1 MFKILGDPALVS
13 KWQNLITAFA
23 KRPFNFGGY
32 SSIDDILD
40 KLGVNV
46 ILESGIVSERGV
58 PKELKDAE
66 KFWEEEYRKLREEN
80 LGTNNDK
87 IRKDRQIAEINW
99 GMARQSIYF
108 WEEMPLR
115 GCYIPD
121 ENVIKLYPEE
131 MHTEYGGKC
140 MEELIVSTL
149 AHETMHAYFN
159 RPGHNNCPYAVL
171 VEEPLAEF
179 GMLLYLKETNCVF
192 YDWAKADVASK
203 KTCYR
208 YGANLMDQ
216 HLSAGQSSSLRKYLE
231 DYKIMI
237 PFYSVPEIN
246 INNGVEVVSLPNG
259 DGLSS
264 SQVQIDIPVAG
275 SSTTILPHWRE
286 VFTYPPRY
294 FYDAA
299 TKTLGLDGNW
309 ERVHRGQGH
318 LIVHDSINIDINC
331 NIDIH
336 VMILDGSLIDHLY
349 LGDNYIADHIPYELE
364 KCEVSVSPNNP
375 NFYAKNGVLFGRK
388 DNKPCLGSC
397 GDGLY
402 EIFRNGKWGVID
414 DQLNQVIPNKYDCV
428 WSFDENDL
436 IMVRIDSH
444 YSLVNKQGIEQVPPI
459 YDHITLNKD
468 GYYTV
473 KQNGCEFRID
483 KDGNVIE

>member
-1 MFKILGDPALVS
+1 MYNVLGDPVLVS
-13 KWQNLITAFA
+13 EWQNLITAFA

-46 ILESGIVSERGV
+46 ILESGIVSERVV
-58 PKELKDAE
+58 PRELKDAE
-66 KFWEEEYRKLREEN
+66 KFWEEEYHKLCEEN
-80 LGTNNDK
+80 RGTNNDK

-108 WEEMPLR
+108 WEKMPLR

-121 ENVIKLYPEE
+121 ENVIKLYPDE
-131 MHTEYGGKC
+131 MKGEYDGKR

-149 AHETMHAYFN
+149 AHEVMHAYFN
-159 RPGHNNCPYAVL
+159 RPGHNNYPYAVL

-203 KTCYR
+203 NTCYR

-216 HLSAGQSSSLRKYLE
+216 HLSAGQSSSLRNYLE
-231 DYKIMI
+231 AYKIML
-237 PFYSVPEIN
+237 PAYSVLE
-246 INNGVEVVSLPNG
+246 INNGIVSLPP
-259 DGLSS
+259 
-264 SQVQIDIPVAG
+264 SQMQINIPISG
-275 SSTTILPHWRE
+275 SPTTILPHWRD

-309 ERVHRGQGH
+309 EVVHRG
-318 LIVHDSINIDINC
+318 NRF
-331 NIDIH
+331 IDIH
-336 VMILDGSLIDHLY
+336 ILCHIDESLIDHLY
-349 LGDNYIADHIPYELE
+349 LGDNFDYIPYRL
-364 KCEVSVSPNNP
+364 KGYEVSVSPNNP
-375 NFYAKNGVLFGRK
+375 NFYAINGVLFGRN
-388 DNKPCLGSC
+388 DNKPCLSSC

-402 EIFRNGKWGVID
+402 EICRNGKWGVID
-414 DQLNQVIPNKYDCV
+414 DQLNQVIPNKYDCI
-428 WSFDENDL
+428 WSFDKNDL
-436 IMVRIDSH
+436 IEVRIDSH
-444 YSLVNKQGIEQVPPI
+444 YGLVNKQGIEQVPPI
-459 YDHITLNKD
+459 YDHITLNED

-473 KQNGCEFRID
+473 KQNGCESRID

>member
-1 MFKILGDPALVS
+1 MYTITGDPTLVS

-23 KRPFNFGGY
+23 KRSFIFGGY

-40 KLGVNV
+40 KLGVDV
-46 ILESGIVSERGV
+46 ILESDIVYTRGV

-87 IRKDRQIAEINW
+87 IRKDWQMAERNL

-108 WEEMPLR
+108 WEKMPLR

-121 ENVIKLYPEE
+121 KKDKNVIKLYPNE
-131 MHTEYGGKC
+131 MKEEYGGMR

-216 HLSAGQSSSLRKYLE
+216 HLSAGQSSSLRNYLE
-231 DYKIMI
+231 AYKMML

-309 ERVHRGQGH
+309 ERVHRSQRH
-318 LIVHDSINIDINC
+318 LTVHARI
-331 NIDIH
+331 
-336 VMILDGSLIDHLY
+336 ILSVSLIDHLY
-349 LGDNYIADHIPYELE
+349 LGDNYIADLIPSELE
-364 KCEVSVSPNNP
+364 ECEVSVSPNNP
-375 NFYAKNGVLFGRK
+375 NFYAINGVLFGRK
-388 DNKPCLGSC
+388 DNKPCLDSC

-402 EIFRNGKWGVID
+402 KICRNGKWGAID
-414 DQLNQVIPNKYDCV
+414 DQLNQVISNKYDRIL
-428 WSFDENDL
+428 SFDENDL
-436 IMVRIDSH
+436 ILVKVNSH
-444 YSLVNKQGIEQVPPI
+444 YGLVNKQGIEQVPPI
-459 YDHITLNKD
+459 YDDITYNDD
-468 GYYTV
+468 GSYTV
-473 KQNGCEFRID
+473 KQNGREFRID

>member
-1 MFKILGDPALVS
+1 MYNVLGDPALVS

-46 ILESGIVSERGV
+46 ILESGISKRGV
-58 PKELKDAE
+58 PRELKDAE
-66 KFWEEEYRKLREEN
+66 KFWEEENRKLWEEYR
-80 LGTNNDK
+80 GTNNDK
-87 IRKDRQIAEINW
+87 ILKDCQIAEINW
-99 GMARQSIYF
+99 GVVNNNIDS

-121 ENVIKLYPEE
+121 ENVIKLYPDE
-131 MHTEYGGKC
+131 MQTEYDGKR
-140 MEELIVSTL
+140 MKELIVSTL
-149 AHETMHAYFN
+149 AHEVMHAYFN
-159 RPGHNNCPYAVL
+159 RPGHNNYPYAVL

-216 HLSAGQSSSLRKYLE
+216 HLSAGQSSSLRNYLE
-231 DYKIMI
+231 AYKIML
-237 PFYSVPEIN
+237 PVYSVPEIN
-246 INNGVEVVSLPNG
+246 NGIVSLPP
-259 DGLSS
+259 
-264 SQVQIDIPVAG
+264 SQVQIDIPVSG
-275 SSTTILPHWRE
+275 SPTTILPHWRD

-309 ERVHRGQGH
+309 EVVHRGNRFT
-318 LIVHDSINIDINC
+318 D
-331 NIDIH
+331 IDIH
-336 VMILDGSLIDHLY
+336 IHILNESLIDHLY
-349 LGDNYIADHIPYELE
+349 LGDNFDYIPYKLMGY
-364 KCEVSVSPNNP
+364 EVSVSPNNP
-375 NFYAKNGVLFGRK
+375 NFYAINGVLFGRN
-388 DNKPCLGSC
+388 DNKPCLSSC

-402 EIFRNGKWGVID
+402 EICRNGKWGVIN
-414 DQLNQVIPNKYDCV
+414 DQLNQVIPNKYDCI
-428 WSFDENDL
+428 WSFDKNDL

-444 YSLVNKQGIEQVPPI
+444 YGLVNKQGIEQVPPI

-473 KQNGCEFRID
+473 KHDGSEFRID

>member
-1 MFKILGDPALVS
+1 MYDVLGDPALVS

-46 ILESGIVSERGV
+46 ILESGIVSERVV
-58 PKELKDAE
+58 PRELKDAE
-66 KFWEEEYRKLREEN
+66 KFWEEEYHKLCEEN
-80 LGTNNDK
+80 RGTNNDK

-108 WEEMPLR
+108 WEKMPLR

-121 ENVIKLYPEE
+121 ENVIKLYPDE
-131 MHTEYGGKC
+131 MKGEYDGKR

-149 AHETMHAYFN
+149 AHEVMHAYFN
-159 RPGHNNCPYAVL
+159 RPGHNNYPYAVL

-203 KTCYR
+203 NTCYR

-216 HLSAGQSSSLRKYLE
+216 HLSAGQSSSLRNYLE
-231 DYKIMI
+231 AYKIML
-237 PFYSVPEIN
+237 PAYSVLE
-246 INNGVEVVSLPNG
+246 INNGIVSLPP
-259 DGLSS
+259 
-264 SQVQIDIPVAG
+264 SQMQINIPISG
-275 SSTTILPHWRE
+275 SPTTILPHWRD

-309 ERVHRGQGH
+309 EVVHRG
-318 LIVHDSINIDINC
+318 NRF
-331 NIDIH
+331 IDIH
-336 VMILDGSLIDHLY
+336 ILCHIDESLIDHLY
-349 LGDNYIADHIPYELE
+349 LGDNFDYIPYRL
-364 KCEVSVSPNNP
+364 KGYEVSVSPNNS
-375 NFYAKNGVLFGRK
+375 NFYAINGVLFGRN
-388 DNKPCLGSC
+388 DNKPCLSSC

-402 EIFRNGKWGVID
+402 EICRNGKWGVID
-414 DQLNQVIPNKYDCV
+414 DQLNQIIPNKYDCI
-428 WSFDENDL
+428 WSFDKNDL
-436 IMVRIDSH
+436 IQVRIDSH

-473 KQNGCEFRID
+473 KHDGREFRID

>member
-1 MFKILGDPALVS
+1 MYNVLGDPALVS

-46 ILESGIVSERGV
+46 ILASGIVSKRGV
-58 PKELKDAE
+58 PRELKDAE
-66 KFWEEEYRKLREEN
+66 KFWEEEYRKLWEEN

-87 IRKDRQIAEINW
+87 IRKDRQIAEINL

-140 MEELIVSTL
+140 MDELIVSTL
-149 AHETMHAYFN
+149 AHEAMHAYFN
-159 RPGHNNCPYAVL
+159 RPGHNNYPYAVL

-179 GMLLYLKETNCVF
+179 GMLLNLKETNCVF

-203 KTCYR
+203 NTCYR

-216 HLSAGQSSSLRKYLE
+216 HLSAGQSSSLRNYLE
-231 DYKIMI
+231 AYKIML
-237 PFYSVPEIN
+237 PVYSGLE
-246 INNGVEVVSLPNG
+246 INNGFVSLPP
-259 DGLSS
+259 
-264 SQVQIDIPVAG
+264 SQVQINIPVSG
-275 SSTTILPHWRE
+275 SPTTILPHWRD

-309 ERVHRGQGH
+309 EVVHCGNRF
-318 LIVHDSINIDINC
+318 
-331 NIDIH
+331 IDIH
-336 VMILDGSLIDHLY
+336 IRCHIDESLIDHIY
-349 LGDNYIADHIPYELE
+349 LGDNFDYIPYTL
-364 KCEVSVSPNNP
+364 KGYEVSVSPNNP
-375 NFYAKNGVLFGRK
+375 NFYAINGVLFGRN
-388 DNKPCLGSC
+388 DNKPCLSSC

-402 EIFRNGKWGVID
+402 EICRNGKWGVID
-414 DQLNQVIPNKYDCV
+414 DQLNQVIPNKYDSI
-428 WSFDENDL
+428 WSFDKNDL
-436 IMVRIDSH
+436 IIVRIDSH
-444 YSLVNKQGIEQVPPI
+444 LGLVNKQGIEQVPPI

>member
-1 MFKILGDPALVS
+1 MYNILGDPALVS

-40 KLGVNV
+40 KLSVNV
-46 ILESGIVSERGV
+46 ILESGVAKRGV
-58 PKELKDAE
+58 PKELKAAE
-66 KFWEEEYRKLREEN
+66 KFWEEEYRKLWEEN
-80 LGTNNDK
+80 SGTNNDK

-140 MEELIVSTL
+140 MDELIVSTL
-149 AHETMHAYFN
+149 AHEVMHAYFN
-159 RPGHNNCPYAVL
+159 RPGHNNYPYAVL

-179 GMLLYLKETNCVF
+179 GMLLNLKETNCVF
-192 YDWAKADVASK
+192 YDWAKEDVASK
-203 KTCYR
+203 NTCYR

-216 HLSAGQSSSLRKYLE
+216 HLSAGQSSSLRNYLE
-231 DYKIMI
+231 AYKIML
-237 PFYSVPEIN
+237 PVYSVLE
-246 INNGVEVVSLPNG
+246 INNGIVSLPP
-259 DGLSS
+259 
-264 SQVQIDIPVAG
+264 SQVQINIPVSG
-275 SSTTILPHWRE
+275 SPTTILPHWRD

-299 TKTLGLDGNW
+299 TKTLGLDGDW
-309 ERVHRGQGH
+309 EVVHCGNRF
-318 LIVHDSINIDINC
+318 IDMFINMF
-331 NIDIH
+331 IH
-336 VMILDGSLIDHLY
+336 IHGSLIGHLY
-349 LGDNYIADHIPYELE
+349 LGDNYIADGIPYKL
-364 KCEVSVSPNNP
+364 KGYEVSVSPNNP
-375 NFYAKNGVLFGRK
+375 NFYAINGVLFGRK
-388 DNKPCLGSC
+388 DNKPLDSC

-402 EIFRNGKWGVID
+402 EICRNGKWGVID
-414 DQLNQVIPNKYDCV
+414 DQLNQIITNKYDHI

-436 IMVRIDSH
+436 ILVKVNSH
-444 YSLVNKQGIEQVPPI
+444 YGLVNKQGIEQVPPI
-459 YDHITLNKD
+459 YDDITHND
-468 GYYTV
+468 DSSYTV
-473 KQNGCEFRID
+473 KQNGREFRID

>member
-1 MFKILGDPALVS
+1 MYNVLGDPALVS

-46 ILESGIVSERGV
+46 ILESGIVSERVV
-58 PKELKDAE
+58 PRELKDAE
-66 KFWEEEYRKLREEN
+66 KFWEEEYRKLWEEN
-80 LGTNNDK
+80 SGTNNDK

-121 ENVIKLYPEE
+121 ENVIKLYADE
-131 MHTEYGGKC
+131 MVTEYGGKC
-140 MEELIVSTL
+140 MDELIVSTL
-149 AHETMHAYFN
+149 AHEVMHAYFN
-159 RPGHNNCPYAVL
+159 RPGHNNYPYAVL

-216 HLSAGQSSSLRKYLE
+216 HLSAGQSSFLRNYLE
-231 DYKIMI
+231 DYKIML
-237 PFYSVPEIN
+237 PAYSGLE
-246 INNGVEVVSLPNG
+246 INNGIVSLPP
-259 DGLSS
+259 
-264 SQVQIDIPVAG
+264 SQVQINIPVSG
-275 SSTTILPHWRE
+275 SPTTILPHWRD

-309 ERVHRGQGH
+309 RVGPRGQRP
-318 LIVHDSINIDINC
+318 LDVDILIDIY
-331 NIDIH
+331 IH
-336 VMILDGSLIDHLY
+336 IHGGSLIDQLY
-349 LGDNYIADHIPYELE
+349 LGDNYIADYIPYELKE
-364 KCEVSVSPNNP
+364 YEVSVSPNNP
-375 NFYAKNGVLFGRK
+375 NFYAINGVLFGRT
-388 DNKPCLGSC
+388 DNKPLDSC
-397 GDGLY
+397 GNGLY
-402 EIFRNGKWGVID
+402 KICRNGKWGAID
-414 DQLNQVIPNKYDCV
+414 DQINQVIPNKYDFI

-436 IMVRIDSH
+436 IEVRIDFH
-444 YSLVNKQGIEQVPPI
+444 DGLVNKQGIEQVPPI

-468 GYYTV
+468 GYYTM

>member
-1 MFKILGDPALVS
+1 MYNVLGDPALVS

-46 ILESGIVSERGV
+46 ILESGIVSERVV
-58 PKELKDAE
+58 PRELKDAE
-66 KFWEEEYRKLREEN
+66 KFWEEEYHKLCEEN
-80 LGTNNDK
+80 RGTNNDK

-108 WEEMPLR
+108 WEKMPLR

-121 ENVIKLYPEE
+121 ENVIKLYPDE
-131 MHTEYGGKC
+131 MKGEYDGKR

-149 AHETMHAYFN
+149 AHEVMHAYFN
-159 RPGHNNCPYAVL
+159 RPGHNNYPYAVL

-203 KTCYR
+203 NTCYR

-216 HLSAGQSSSLRKYLE
+216 HLSAGQSSSLRNYLE
-231 DYKIMI
+231 AYKIML
-237 PFYSVPEIN
+237 PAYSVLE
-246 INNGVEVVSLPNG
+246 INNGIVSLPP
-259 DGLSS
+259 
-264 SQVQIDIPVAG
+264 SQMQINIPISG
-275 SSTTILPHWRE
+275 SPTTILPHWRD

-294 FYDAA
+294 FYDAV

-309 ERVHRGQGH
+309 EVVHRG
-318 LIVHDSINIDINC
+318 NRF
-331 NIDIH
+331 IDIH
-336 VMILDGSLIDHLY
+336 ILCHIDESLIDHLY
-349 LGDNYIADHIPYELE
+349 LGDNFDYIPYRL
-364 KCEVSVSPNNP
+364 KGYEVSVSPNNP
-375 NFYAKNGVLFGRK
+375 NFYAINGVLFGRN
-388 DNKPCLGSC
+388 DNKPCLSSC

-402 EIFRNGKWGVID
+402 EICRNGKWGVID
-414 DQLNQVIPNKYDCV
+414 DQLNQIIPNKYDCI
-428 WSFDENDL
+428 WSFDKNDL
-436 IMVRIDSH
+436 IQVRIDSH

-473 KQNGCEFRID
+473 KHDGREFRID

>member
-1 MFKILGDPALVS
+1 MYNVLGDPALVS

-58 PKELKDAE
+58 PKELKAAE
-66 KFWEEEYRKLREEN
+66 KFWEEEYRKLWEEN
-80 LGTNNDK
+80 SGTNNDK

-121 ENVIKLYPEE
+121 ENVIKLYPDE
-131 MHTEYGGKC
+131 MQTEYNGKR

-231 DYKIMI
+231 DYKIML
-237 PFYSVPEIN
+237 PFYSMPVIN

-264 SQVQIDIPVAG
+264 SQVQINIPVSG
-275 SSTTILPHWRE
+275 SPTTILPHWRD

-309 ERVHRGQGH
+309 EVVHCGNRF
-318 LIVHDSINIDINC
+318 
-331 NIDIH
+331 IDIH
-336 VMILDGSLIDHLY
+336 IRCHIDESLIDHIY
-349 LGDNYIADHIPYELE
+349 LGDNFDYIPYTL
-364 KCEVSVSPNNP
+364 KGYEVSVSPNNP
-375 NFYAKNGVLFGRK
+375 NFYAINGVLFRRK
-388 DNKPCLGSC
+388 DNKPCLHSC
-397 GDGLY
+397 GNGLY
-402 EIFRNGKWGVID
+402 EICRNGKWGVID
-414 DQLNQVIPNKYDCV
+414 DQLNQVIPNKYDCI
-428 WSFDENDL
+428 WSFDRNDL
-436 IMVRIDSH
+436 IEVEVNSH
-444 YSLVNKQGIEQVPPI
+444 YGLVNKQGIEQVPPI

>member
-1 MFKILGDPALVS
+1 MYNVLGDPALVS

-46 ILESGIVSERGV
+46 ILESGVAKRGV

-80 LGTNNDK
+80 LGANNDK
-87 IRKDRQIAEINW
+87 IRKDCQIAEIKL

-108 WEEMPLR
+108 WEKMPLR

-149 AHETMHAYFN
+149 AHEVMHAYFN
-159 RPGHNNCPYAVL
+159 RPGHNNYPYAVL

-192 YDWAKADVASK
+192 YDWAKADVANK
-203 KTCYR
+203 NTCYR

-216 HLSAGQSSSLRKYLE
+216 HLSAGQSSSLRNYLE
-231 DYKIMI
+231 AYKIMH
-237 PFYSVPEIN
+237 PVYSVLE
-246 INNGVEVVSLPNG
+246 INNGIVSLPP
-259 DGLSS
+259 
-264 SQVQIDIPVAG
+264 SQVQINIPVSG
-275 SSTTILPHWRE
+275 SPTTILPHWRD

-309 ERVHRGQGH
+309 ERWH
-318 LIVHDSINIDINC
+318 LGKIL
-331 NIDIH
+331 DIH
-336 VMILDGSLIDHLY
+336 IHFLLDVDKRLIDHLY
-349 LGDNYIADHIPYELE
+349 LGDNYIADDIPYEL
-364 KCEVSVSPNNP
+364 KGYEVSVSPNNP
-375 NFYAKNGVLFGRK
+375 NFYANNGVLFGRK

-414 DQLNQVIPNKYDCV
+414 DQLNQVIPNKYASI
-428 WSFDENDL
+428 WSFDKNDL

-444 YSLVNKQGIEQVPPI
+444 LGLVNKQGIEQVPPI

-473 KQNGCEFRID
+473 KHDGCEFRID

>member
-1 MFKILGDPALVS
+1 MYNVLGDPALVS

-23 KRPFNFGGY
+23 KRPFYFGGY

-40 KLGVNV
+40 KLSVNV

-58 PKELKDAE
+58 PKELEDAE
-66 KFWEEEYRKLREEN
+66 KFWEEEYHKLFEEN
-80 LGTNNDK
+80 RGTNNGK
-87 IRKDRQIAEINW
+87 IWKDCQKAEIIW
-99 GMARQSIYF
+99 GMVSESIYF
-108 WEEMPLR
+108 WEKMPLR

-149 AHETMHAYFN
+149 AHEVMHAYFN
-159 RPGHNNCPYAVL
+159 RQGHNNYPYAVL

-192 YDWAKADVASK
+192 HDWAKADVASK

-216 HLSAGQSSSLRKYLE
+216 HLSAGQSSFLRNYLE
-231 DYKIMI
+231 DYKIML
-237 PFYSVPEIN
+237 PVYSGLE
-246 INNGVEVVSLPNG
+246 INNGIVSLPP
-259 DGLSS
+259 
-264 SQVQIDIPVAG
+264 SQVQINIPVSG
-275 SSTTILPHWRE
+275 SPTTILPHWRD
-286 VFTYPPRY
+286 VLTYPPRY

-309 ERVHRGQGH
+309 EVVHRG
-318 LIVHDSINIDINC
+318 NRF
-331 NIDIH
+331 IDIH
-336 VMILDGSLIDHLY
+336 ILCHIDESLIDHLY
-349 LGDNYIADHIPYELE
+349 LGDNFDYIPYRL
-364 KCEVSVSPNNP
+364 KGYEVSVSPNNS
-375 NFYAKNGVLFGRK
+375 NFYAINGVLFGRN
-388 DNKPCLGSC
+388 DNKPCLSSC

-402 EIFRNGKWGVID
+402 EICRNGKWGVID
-414 DQLNQVIPNKYDCV
+414 DQLNQVIPNKYDCI
-428 WSFDENDL
+428 WSFDKNDL
-436 IMVRIDSH
+436 IEVRIDSH
-444 YSLVNKQGIEQVPPI
+444 YGLVNKQGIEQVPPI
-459 YDHITLNKD
+459 YDHIALNED

-473 KQNGCEFRID
+473 KQNGCESRID

>member
-1 MFKILGDPALVS
+1 MYNVLGDPALVS

-46 ILESGIVSERGV
+46 ILESGIVFERGV

-66 KFWEEEYRKLREEN
+66 KFWEEEYRKLWEEN
-80 LGTNNDK
+80 IGANNDK

-140 MEELIVSTL
+140 MDELIVSTL
-149 AHETMHAYFN
+149 AHEVMHAYFN
-159 RPGHNNCPYAVL
+159 RPGHNNYPYAVL

-179 GMLLYLKETNCVF
+179 GMLLNLKETNCVF

-216 HLSAGQSSSLRKYLE
+216 HLSAGQSSSLRNYLE
-231 DYKIMI
+231 AYKIML
-237 PFYSVPEIN
+237 PAYSVLE
-246 INNGVEVVSLPNG
+246 INNGIVSLPP
-259 DGLSS
+259 
-264 SQVQIDIPVAG
+264 SQMQINIPVSG
-275 SSTTILPHWRE
+275 SPTTILPHWRD

-309 ERVHRGQGH
+309 EVVHRG
-318 LIVHDSINIDINC
+318 NRF
-331 NIDIH
+331 IDIH
-336 VMILDGSLIDHLY
+336 ILCHIDESLIDHLY
-349 LGDNYIADHIPYELE
+349 LGDNFDYIPYRL
-364 KCEVSVSPNNP
+364 KGYEVSVSPNNP
-375 NFYAKNGVLFGRK
+375 NFYAINGVLFGRN
-388 DNKPCLGSC
+388 DNKPCLSSC

-402 EIFRNGKWGVID
+402 EICRNGKWGVID

-444 YSLVNKQGIEQVPPI
+444 YDFHYGLVNKQGIEQVPPI

-473 KQNGCEFRID
+473 KHDGREFRID

>member
-1 MFKILGDPALVS
+1 MYKVLGDPALVS

-46 ILESGIVSERGV
+46 ILESGIVSERVV
-58 PKELKDAE
+58 PRELKDAE
-66 KFWEEEYRKLREEN
+66 KFWEEEYHKLCEEN
-80 LGTNNDK
+80 RGTNNDK

-121 ENVIKLYPEE
+121 KKDKNVIKLYPNE
-131 MHTEYGGKC
+131 MKEEYGGMR

-159 RPGHNNCPYAVL
+159 RPGHNNYPYAVL

-179 GMLLYLKETNCVF
+179 GMLLNLKETNCVF

-216 HLSAGQSSSLRKYLE
+216 HLSAGQSSSLRNYLE
-231 DYKIMI
+231 AYKIML
-237 PFYSVPEIN
+237 PVYSVPEIN
-246 INNGVEVVSLPNG
+246 NGIVSLPP
-259 DGLSS
+259 
-264 SQVQIDIPVAG
+264 SQVQINIPVSG
-275 SSTTILPHWRE
+275 SPTTILPHWRD

-294 FYDAA
+294 FYEAA

-309 ERVHRGQGH
+309 ERWHRGNR
-318 LIVHDSINIDINC
+318 IIDIQIRC
-331 NIDIH
+331 HIH
-336 VMILDGSLIDHLY
+336 GSLIDHLY
-349 LGDNYIADHIPYELE
+349 LGDNYIADDIPYEL
-364 KCEVSVSPNNP
+364 KGYEVSVSPNNS
-375 NFYAKNGVLFGRK
+375 NFYAINGVLFGRK
-388 DNKPCLGSC
+388 DNKPCLRSC

-402 EIFRNGKWGVID
+402 MICRNGKWGVID
-414 DQLNQVIPNKYDCV
+414 DQLNQVIPNKYDHI
-428 WSFDENDL
+428 WSFDKNDL
-436 IMVRIDSH
+436 IEVRIDSH
-444 YSLVNKQGIEQVPPI
+444 YGLVNKQGIEQVPF
-459 YDHITLNKD
+459 YDDITLNED

-473 KQNGCEFRID
+473 KQNGCEFKID

>member
-1 MFKILGDPALVS
+1 MYNVLGDPALVS

-46 ILESGIVSERGV
+46 ILASGIVSKRGV
-58 PKELKDAE
+58 PRELKDAE
-66 KFWEEEYRKLREEN
+66 KFWEEENRKLWEEN

-121 ENVIKLYPEE
+121 ENVIKLYPDE
-131 MHTEYGGKC
+131 MKGEYDGKR

-149 AHETMHAYFN
+149 AHEVMHAYFN
-159 RPGHNNCPYAVL
+159 RPGHNNYPYAVL

-179 GMLLYLKETNCVF
+179 GMLLNLKETNCVF

-203 KTCYR
+203 NTCYR

-216 HLSAGQSSSLRKYLE
+216 HLSAGQSSSLRNYLE
-231 DYKIMI
+231 AYKIML
-237 PFYSVPEIN
+237 PAYSVLE
-246 INNGVEVVSLPNG
+246 INNGIVSLPP
-259 DGLSS
+259 
-264 SQVQIDIPVAG
+264 SQVQINIPVSG
-275 SSTTILPHWRE
+275 SPTTILPHWRD

-309 ERVHRGQGH
+309 EVVHRG
-318 LIVHDSINIDINC
+318 NRFIDIY
-331 NIDIH
+331 IDIDIDIFIH
-336 VMILDGSLIDHLY
+336 RSLIDHLY
-349 LGDNYIADHIPYELE
+349 LGDNYIADDIPYEL
-364 KCEVSVSPNNP
+364 KGYEVSVSPNNP
-375 NFYAKNGVLFGRK
+375 NFYAINGVLFRRK
-388 DNKPCLGSC
+388 DNKPCLHSC
-397 GDGLY
+397 GNGLY
-402 EIFRNGKWGVID
+402 EICRNGKWGVID
-414 DQLNQVIPNKYDCV
+414 DQLNQVIPNKYDHIC
-428 WSFDENDL
+428 SFDKNDL
-436 IMVRIDSH
+436 IEVRIESL
-444 YSLVNKQGIEQVPPI
+444 YGLVNKQGIEQVPPI
-459 YDHITLNKD
+459 YDHITLNED

>member
-1 MFKILGDPALVS
+1 MYNVLGDPALVS

-58 PKELKDAE
+58 PKELEDAE
-66 KFWEEEYRKLREEN
+66 KFWEEEYRKLWEEN
-80 LGTNNDK
+80 SGTNNDK
-87 IRKDRQIAEINW
+87 IRKDRQIAEINL

-140 MEELIVSTL
+140 MDELIVSTL
-149 AHETMHAYFN
+149 AHEVMHAYFN
-159 RPGHNNCPYAVL
+159 RPGHNNYPYAVL

-179 GMLLYLKETNCVF
+179 GMLLNLKETNCVF

-203 KTCYR
+203 NTCYR

-216 HLSAGQSSSLRKYLE
+216 HLSAGQSSSLRNYLE
-231 DYKIMI
+231 AYKIML
-237 PFYSVPEIN
+237 PAYSVLE
-246 INNGVEVVSLPNG
+246 INNGIVSLPP
-259 DGLSS
+259 
-264 SQVQIDIPVAG
+264 SQMQINIPISG
-275 SSTTILPHWRE
+275 SPTTILPHWRD

-309 ERVHRGQGH
+309 KVMHRGNRF
-318 LIVHDSINIDINC
+318 IYINT
-331 NIDIH
+331 DIH
-336 VMILDGSLIDHLY
+336 ILNESLIDHLY
-349 LGDNYIADHIPYELE
+349 LGDNYIADDIPYEL
-364 KCEVSVSPNNP
+364 KGYEVSVSPNNP
-375 NFYAKNGVLFGRK
+375 NFYAINGVLFGRN
-388 DNKPCLGSC
+388 DNKPCLSSC

-402 EIFRNGKWGVID
+402 EICRNGKWGVID
-414 DQLNQVIPNKYDCV
+414 DQLNQVIPNKYDSI
-428 WSFDENDL
+428 WSFDKNDL
-436 IMVRIDSH
+436 IIVRIDSH
-444 YSLVNKQGIEQVPPI
+444 LGLVNKQGIEQVPPI

-473 KQNGCEFRID
+473 KHDWREFRID

>member
-1 MFKILGDPALVS
+1 MYKVLGDPALVS

-80 LGTNNDK
+80 LGANNDK
-87 IRKDRQIAEINW
+87 IRKDCQIAEIKL

-108 WEEMPLR
+108 WEKMPLR

-149 AHETMHAYFN
+149 AHEVMHAYFN
-159 RPGHNNCPYAVL
+159 RPGHNNYPYAVL

-179 GMLLYLKETNCVF
+179 GMLLNLKETNCVF

-203 KTCYR
+203 NTCYR

-216 HLSAGQSSSLRKYLE
+216 HLSAGQSSSLRNYLE
-231 DYKIMI
+231 DYKIML
-237 PFYSVPEIN
+237 PVYSGLE
-246 INNGVEVVSLPNG
+246 INNGIVSLPP
-259 DGLSS
+259 
-264 SQVQIDIPVAG
+264 SQVQINIPVSG
-275 SSTTILPHWRE
+275 SPTTILPHWRD

-309 ERVHRGQGH
+309 EVVHRG
-318 LIVHDSINIDINC
+318 NRFIDIY
-331 NIDIH
+331 IDIFIH
-336 VMILDGSLIDHLY
+336 RSLIDHLY
-349 LGDNYIADHIPYELE
+349 LGDNYIADDIPYEL
-364 KCEVSVSPNNP
+364 KGYEVSVSPNNP
-375 NFYAKNGVLFGRK
+375 NFYAINGVLFGRK
-388 DNKPCLGSC
+388 DNKPCLRSC

-402 EIFRNGKWGVID
+402 MICRNGKWGVID
-414 DQLNQVIPNKYDCV
+414 DQLNQVIPNKYDLI
-428 WSFDENDL
+428 WSFDKNDL
-436 IMVRIDSH
+436 IEVRIDSH
-444 YSLVNKQGIEQVPPI
+444 YGLVNKQGIEQVPF
-459 YDHITLNKD
+459 YDDITLNED

-473 KQNGCEFRID
+473 KQNGCEFKID

>member
-1 MFKILGDPALVS
+1 MYNVLGDPALVS

-46 ILESGIVSERGV
+46 ILESGIVSERVV
-58 PKELKDAE
+58 PRELKDAE
-66 KFWEEEYRKLREEN
+66 KFWEEEYHKLCEEN
-80 LGTNNDK
+80 RGTNNDK

-108 WEEMPLR
+108 WEKMPLR

-121 ENVIKLYPEE
+121 ENVIKLYPDE
-131 MHTEYGGKC
+131 MKGEYDGKR

-149 AHETMHAYFN
+149 AHEVMHAYFN
-159 RPGHNNCPYAVL
+159 RPGHNNYPYAVL

-216 HLSAGQSSSLRKYLE
+216 HLSAGQSSSLRNYLE
-231 DYKIMI
+231 DYKIML
-237 PFYSVPEIN
+237 PVYSGLE
-246 INNGVEVVSLPNG
+246 INNGIVSLPP
-259 DGLSS
+259 
-264 SQVQIDIPVAG
+264 SQVQINIPVSG
-275 SSTTILPHWRE
+275 SPTTILPHWRD

-309 ERVHRGQGH
+309 EVVHRG
-318 LIVHDSINIDINC
+318 NRF
-331 NIDIH
+331 IDIH
-336 VMILDGSLIDHLY
+336 ILCHIDESLIDHLY
-349 LGDNYIADHIPYELE
+349 LGDNFDYIPYRL
-364 KCEVSVSPNNP
+364 KGYEVSVSPNNP
-375 NFYAKNGVLFGRK
+375 NFYAINGVLFGRN
-388 DNKPCLGSC
+388 DNKPCLSSC

-402 EIFRNGKWGVID
+402 EICRNGKWGVID
-414 DQLNQVIPNKYDCV
+414 DQLNQIIPNKYDCI
-428 WSFDENDL
+428 WSFDKNDL
-436 IMVRIDSH
+436 IQVRIDSH

-473 KQNGCEFRID
+473 KHDGREFRID

>member
-1 MFKILGDPALVS
+1 
-13 KWQNLITAFA
+13 
-23 KRPFNFGGY
+23 
-32 SSIDDILD
+32 
-40 KLGVNV
+40 
-46 ILESGIVSERGV
+46 
-58 PKELKDAE
+58 
-66 KFWEEEYRKLREEN
+66 
-80 LGTNNDK
+80 
-87 IRKDRQIAEINW
+87 
-99 GMARQSIYF
+99 MARQSIYF
-108 WEEMPLR
+108 WEKMPLR

-149 AHETMHAYFN
+149 AHEVMHAYFN
-159 RPGHNNCPYAVL
+159 RPGHNNYPYAVL

-192 YDWAKADVASK
+192 YDWAKADVANK
-203 KTCYR
+203 NTCYR

-216 HLSAGQSSSLRKYLE
+216 HLSAGQSSSLRNYLE
-231 DYKIMI
+231 AYKIML
-237 PFYSVPEIN
+237 PFYSAPEIN

-259 DGLSS
+259 DGLSP

-275 SSTTILPHWRE
+275 SSTTILPHWRD

-309 ERVHRGQGH
+309 KVMHRGNRF
-318 LIVHDSINIDINC
+318 IYINT
-331 NIDIH
+331 DIH
-336 VMILDGSLIDHLY
+336 ILNESLIDHLY
-349 LGDNYIADHIPYELE
+349 LGDNFIADDIPYEL
-364 KCEVSVSPNNP
+364 KGYEVSVSPNNP
-375 NFYAKNGVLFGRK
+375 NFYAINGVLFGRK
-388 DNKPCLGSC
+388 DNKPLDSC

-402 EIFRNGKWGVID
+402 EICRNGKWGVID
-414 DQLNQVIPNKYDCV
+414 DQLNQVIPNKYDSI
-428 WSFDENDL
+428 WSFDKNDL
-436 IMVRIDSH
+436 IIVRIDSH
-444 YSLVNKQGIEQVPPI
+444 LGLVNKQGIEQVPPI

-473 KQNGCEFRID
+473 KHDGREFRID

>member
-1 MFKILGDPALVS
+1 MYNVLGDPVLVS
-13 KWQNLITAFA
+13 EWQNLITAFA

-46 ILESGIVSERGV
+46 ILESGIVSERVV
-58 PKELKDAE
+58 PRELKDAE
-66 KFWEEEYRKLREEN
+66 KFWEEEYHKLCEEN
-80 LGTNNDK
+80 RGTNNDK

-108 WEEMPLR
+108 WEKMPLR

-121 ENVIKLYPEE
+121 ENVIKLYPDE
-131 MHTEYGGKC
+131 MKGEYDGKR

-149 AHETMHAYFN
+149 AHEVMHAYFN
-159 RPGHNNCPYAVL
+159 RPGHNNYPYAVL

-203 KTCYR
+203 NTCYR

-216 HLSAGQSSSLRKYLE
+216 HLSAGQSSSLRNYLE
-231 DYKIMI
+231 AYKIML
-237 PFYSVPEIN
+237 PAYSVLE
-246 INNGVEVVSLPNG
+246 INNGIVSLPP
-259 DGLSS
+259 
-264 SQVQIDIPVAG
+264 SQMQINIPISG
-275 SSTTILPHWRE
+275 SPTTILPHWRD

-294 FYDAA
+294 FYDAV

-309 ERVHRGQGH
+309 EVVHRG
-318 LIVHDSINIDINC
+318 NRF
-331 NIDIH
+331 IDIH
-336 VMILDGSLIDHLY
+336 ILCHIDESLIDHLY
-349 LGDNYIADHIPYELE
+349 LGDNFDYIPYRL
-364 KCEVSVSPNNP
+364 KGYEVSVSPNNS
-375 NFYAKNGVLFGRK
+375 NFYAINGVLFGRN
-388 DNKPCLGSC
+388 DNKPCLSSC

-402 EIFRNGKWGVID
+402 EICRNGKWGVID
-414 DQLNQVIPNKYDCV
+414 DQLNQVIPNKYDHI
-428 WSFDENDL
+428 WSFDKNDL
-436 IMVRIDSH
+436 IEVRIDSH
-444 YSLVNKQGIEQVPPI
+444 YGLVNKQGIEQVPPI

-473 KQNGCEFRID
+473 KHDGREFRID

>member
-1 MFKILGDPALVS
+1 MYTITGDTTLVS

-23 KRPFNFGGY
+23 KRSFIFGGY

-40 KLGVNV
+40 NLGVDV
-46 ILESGIVSERGV
+46 ILESDIVYTRGV

-66 KFWEEEYRKLREEN
+66 KFWEEEYHKLFEEN
-80 LGTNNDK
+80 RGTNNDK
-87 IRKDRQIAEINW
+87 IRKDWQMAERNL

-108 WEEMPLR
+108 WEKMPLR

-121 ENVIKLYPEE
+121 KKDKNVIKLYPNE
-131 MHTEYGGKC
+131 MKEEYGGMR

-149 AHETMHAYFN
+149 AHETMHAYFK

-216 HLSAGQSSSLRKYLE
+216 HLSAGQSSSLRNYLE
-231 DYKIMI
+231 AYKIML

-275 SSTTILPHWRE
+275 SSTTILPHWRD

-309 ERVHRGQGH
+309 EVVHCGNRF
-318 LIVHDSINIDINC
+318 
-331 NIDIH
+331 IDIH
-336 VMILDGSLIDHLY
+336 ILCHIDESLIDHIY
-349 LGDNYIADHIPYELE
+349 LGDNFDYIPHEL
-364 KCEVSVSPNNP
+364 KGYEVSVSPNNP
-375 NFYAKNGVLFGRK
+375 NFYAINGVLFRRK
-388 DNKPCLGSC
+388 NNKPCLHSC
-397 GDGLY
+397 GNGLY
-402 EIFRNGKWGVID
+402 KICRNGKWGVID
-414 DQLNQVIPNKYDCV
+414 DQLNQVIPNKYDCIL
-428 WSFDENDL
+428 SFDENDL
-436 IMVRIDSH
+436 IRVKVNSH
-444 YSLVNKQGIEQVPPI
+444 YGLVNKQGIEQVPPI
-459 YDHITLNKD
+459 YDDITYNDD
-468 GYYTV
+468 GSYTV
-473 KQNGCEFRID
+473 KQNGREFRID

>member
-1 MFKILGDPALVS
+1 MYNVLGDPALVS

-40 KLGVNV
+40 KLSVNV
-46 ILESGIVSERGV
+46 ILESGVAKRGV

-66 KFWEEEYRKLREEN
+66 KFWEEEYRKLWEEN
-80 LGTNNDK
+80 SGTNNDK

-140 MEELIVSTL
+140 MDELIVSTL
-149 AHETMHAYFN
+149 AHEVMHAYFN
-159 RPGHNNCPYAVL
+159 RPGHNNYPYAVL

-203 KTCYR
+203 NTCYR

-216 HLSAGQSSSLRKYLE
+216 HLSAGQSSSLRNYLE
-231 DYKIMI
+231 AYKIML
-237 PFYSVPEIN
+237 PAYSVLE
-246 INNGVEVVSLPNG
+246 INNGIVSLPP
-259 DGLSS
+259 
-264 SQVQIDIPVAG
+264 SQMQINIPISG
-275 SSTTILPHWRE
+275 SPTTILPHWRD

-309 ERVHRGQGH
+309 EVVHRG
-318 LIVHDSINIDINC
+318 NRF
-331 NIDIH
+331 IDIH
-336 VMILDGSLIDHLY
+336 ILCHIDESLIDHLY
-349 LGDNYIADHIPYELE
+349 LGDNFDYIPYRL
-364 KCEVSVSPNNP
+364 KGYEVSVSPNNP
-375 NFYAKNGVLFGRK
+375 NFYAINGVLFGRN
-388 DNKPCLGSC
+388 DNKPCLSSC

-402 EIFRNGKWGVID
+402 EICRNGKWGVID
-414 DQLNQVIPNKYDCV
+414 DQLNQVIPNKYDSI
-428 WSFDENDL
+428 WSFDKNDL
-436 IMVRIDSH
+436 IIVRIDSH
-444 YSLVNKQGIEQVPPI
+444 LGLVNKQGIEQVPPI

>member
-1 MFKILGDPALVS
+1 MYSITGNSTLVS
-13 KWQNLITAFA
+13 EWQNLITAFA

-32 SSIDDILD
+32 YSIDDILD
-40 KLGVNV
+40 KLGVDV
-46 ILESGIVSERGV
+46 ILESGIVSERVV
-58 PKELKDAE
+58 PKELEEAK
-66 KFWEEEYRKLREEN
+66 KFWEEEYHKLFEEN
-80 LGTNNDK
+80 RGTNNDK
-87 IRKDRQIAEINW
+87 IRKDWQIAERNL

-108 WEEMPLR
+108 WEKMPLR
-115 GCYIPD
+115 GCYIPGPD
-121 ENVIKLYPEE
+121 NVIKLYPDE
-131 MHTEYGGKC
+131 MVTEYGGMR

-159 RPGHNNCPYAVL
+159 RPGHNNYPYAVL

-231 DYKIMI
+231 DYKIML

-275 SSTTILPHWRE
+275 SSTTILPHWRD

-299 TKTLGLDGNW
+299 TKTLGLDGDW
-309 ERVHRGQGH
+309 RVGPRGNSFM
-318 LIVHDSINIDINC
+318 IAID
-331 NIDIH
+331 IDIH
-336 VMILDGSLIDHLY
+336 IHRSLIDHLY
-349 LGDNYIADHIPYELE
+349 LGDNYIADHFLYKLLKE
-364 KCEVSVSPNNP
+364 CEVSVSPNNP
-375 NFYAKNGVLFGRK
+375 NFYAINGVLFGRK

-397 GDGLY
+397 GDELY
-402 EIFRNGKWGVID
+402 KICRNGKWGVID
-414 DQLNQVIPNKYDCV
+414 DQLNQVIPNKYDCIL
-428 WSFDENDL
+428 SFDENDL
-436 IMVRIDSH
+436 IRVKVNSH
-444 YSLVNKQGIEQVPPI
+444 YGLVNKQGIEQVPPI
-459 YDHITLNKD
+459 YDDITYND
-468 GYYTV
+468 DSFYTV
-473 KQNGCEFRID
+473 KQNGREFRID
-483 KDGNVIE
+483 IDGNAIE

>member
-1 MFKILGDPALVS
+1 MYNVLGDPALVS

-46 ILESGIVSERGV
+46 ILESGIVSERVV
-58 PKELKDAE
+58 PRELKDAE
-66 KFWEEEYRKLREEN
+66 KFWEEEYHKLCEEN
-80 LGTNNDK
+80 RGTNNDK

-108 WEEMPLR
+108 WEKMPLR

-121 ENVIKLYPEE
+121 ENVIKLYPDE
-131 MHTEYGGKC
+131 MKGEYDGKR

-149 AHETMHAYFN
+149 AHEVMHAYFN
-159 RPGHNNCPYAVL
+159 RPGHNNYPYAVL

-179 GMLLYLKETNCVF
+179 GMLLNLKETNCVF

-203 KTCYR
+203 NTCYR

-216 HLSAGQSSSLRKYLE
+216 HLSAGQSSSLRNYLE
-231 DYKIMI
+231 AYKIML
-237 PFYSVPEIN
+237 PAYSVLE
-246 INNGVEVVSLPNG
+246 INNGIVSLPP
-259 DGLSS
+259 
-264 SQVQIDIPVAG
+264 SQMQINIPISG
-275 SSTTILPHWRE
+275 SPTTILPHWRD

-309 ERVHRGQGH
+309 EVVHRG
-318 LIVHDSINIDINC
+318 NRF
-331 NIDIH
+331 IDIH
-336 VMILDGSLIDHLY
+336 ILCHIDESLIDHLY
-349 LGDNYIADHIPYELE
+349 LGDNFDYIPYRL
-364 KCEVSVSPNNP
+364 KGYEVSVSPNNS
-375 NFYAKNGVLFGRK
+375 NFYAINGVLFGRN
-388 DNKPCLGSC
+388 DNKPCLSSC

-402 EIFRNGKWGVID
+402 EICRNGKWGVID
-414 DQLNQVIPNKYDCV
+414 DQLNQIIPNKYDCI
-428 WSFDENDL
+428 WSFDKNDL
-436 IMVRIDSH
+436 IQVRIDSH

-473 KQNGCEFRID
+473 KHDGREFWID

>member
-1 MFKILGDPALVS
+1 MYNVLGDPALVS
-13 KWQNLITAFA
+13 EWQYLITAFA
-23 KRPFNFGGY
+23 KRPFIFGGY

-46 ILESGIVSERGV
+46 IIESGISKRGV

-66 KFWEEEYRKLREEN
+66 KFWEEECRKLREEN

-87 IRKDRQIAEINW
+87 IRKDSQIAEINW
-99 GMARQSIYF
+99 GMVRQSIYF
-108 WEEMPLR
+108 WEKMPLR

-121 ENVIKLYPEE
+121 ENLIKLYPDE
-131 MHTEYGGKC
+131 MKGEYDGKR

-149 AHETMHAYFN
+149 AHEVMHAYFN
-159 RPGHNNCPYAVL
+159 RPGHNNYPYAVL

-203 KTCYR
+203 NTCYR

-231 DYKIMI
+231 DYKIML
-237 PFYSVPEIN
+237 PVYSAPEIN

-259 DGLSS
+259 DGLSP

-275 SSTTILPHWRE
+275 SSTTILPHWRD

-309 ERVHRGQGH
+309 KVMHRGNRF
-318 LIVHDSINIDINC
+318 IYINT
-331 NIDIH
+331 DIH
-336 VMILDGSLIDHLY
+336 ILNESLIDHLY
-349 LGDNYIADHIPYELE
+349 LGDNFIADDIPYEL
-364 KCEVSVSPNNP
+364 KGYEVSVSPNNP
-375 NFYAKNGVLFGRK
+375 NFYAINGVLFGRK
-388 DNKPCLGSC
+388 DNKPLDSC

-402 EIFRNGKWGVID
+402 EICRNGKWGVID
-414 DQLNQVIPNKYDCV
+414 DQLNQVIPNKYDSI
-428 WSFDENDL
+428 WSFDKNDL
-436 IMVRIDSH
+436 IIVRIDSH
-444 YSLVNKQGIEQVPPI
+444 LGLVNKQGIEQVPPI

-473 KQNGCEFRID
+473 KHDGREFRID

>member
-1 MFKILGDPALVS
+1 MYNVLGDPALVS

-46 ILESGIVSERGV
+46 ILESGVAKRGV

-66 KFWEEEYRKLREEN
+66 KFWEEEYRKLWEEN

-149 AHETMHAYFN
+149 AHEVMHAYFN
-159 RPGHNNCPYAVL
+159 RPGHNNYPYAVL

-192 YDWAKADVASK
+192 YDWAKEDVASK

-216 HLSAGQSSSLRKYLE
+216 HLSAGQSSSLRNYLE
-231 DYKIMI
+231 AYKIML
-237 PFYSVPEIN
+237 PAYSVLE
-246 INNGVEVVSLPNG
+246 INNGIVSLPP
-259 DGLSS
+259 
-264 SQVQIDIPVAG
+264 SQMQINIPISG
-275 SSTTILPHWRE
+275 SPTTILPHWRD

-309 ERVHRGQGH
+309 EVVHRG
-318 LIVHDSINIDINC
+318 NRF
-331 NIDIH
+331 IDIH
-336 VMILDGSLIDHLY
+336 ILCHIDESLIDHLY
-349 LGDNYIADHIPYELE
+349 LGDNFDYIPYRL
-364 KCEVSVSPNNP
+364 KGYEVSVSPNNP
-375 NFYAKNGVLFGRK
+375 NFYAINGVLFGRN
-388 DNKPCLGSC
+388 DNKPCLSSC

-402 EIFRNGKWGVID
+402 EICRNGKWGVID
-414 DQLNQVIPNKYDCV
+414 DQLNQVIPNKYDCI
-428 WSFDENDL
+428 WSFDKNDL
-436 IMVRIDSH
+436 IQVRIDSH

-473 KQNGCEFRID
+473 KHDWREFRID

>member
-1 MFKILGDPALVS
+1 MYNVLGDPVLVS
-13 KWQNLITAFA
+13 EWQNLITAFA

-46 ILESGIVSERGV
+46 ILESGVAKRGV

-66 KFWEEEYRKLREEN
+66 KFWEEEYRKLWEEN
-80 LGTNNDK
+80 SGANNDK

-99 GMARQSIYF
+99 GMARQSINF

-121 ENVIKLYPEE
+121 ENVIKLYPDE
-131 MHTEYGGKC
+131 MKGEYDGKR

-149 AHETMHAYFN
+149 AHEVMHAYFN
-159 RPGHNNCPYAVL
+159 RPGHNNYPYAVL

-192 YDWAKADVASK
+192 YDWAKADVTSK

-216 HLSAGQSSSLRKYLE
+216 HLSAGQSSSLRNYLE
-231 DYKIMI
+231 DYKIML
-237 PFYSVPEIN
+237 PVYSGLE
-246 INNGVEVVSLPNG
+246 INNGIVSPPP
-259 DGLSS
+259 
-264 SQVQIDIPVAG
+264 SQVQINIPVSG
-275 SSTTILPHWRE
+275 SPTTILPHWRD

-299 TKTLGLDGNW
+299 TKPLGLDGNW
-309 ERVHRGQGH
+309 EERHRG
-318 LIVHDSINIDINC
+318 NRFIDI
-331 NIDIH
+331 DIFIH
-336 VMILDGSLIDHLY
+336 IHGSLIDQLY
-349 LGDNYIADHIPYELE
+349 LGDNYIADDIPYELMGY
-364 KCEVSVSPNNP
+364 EVSVSPNNP
-375 NFYAKNGVLFGRK
+375 NFYAINGVLFGRK
-388 DNKPCLGSC
+388 DNKPLDSC

-402 EIFRNGKWGVID
+402 EICRNGKWGVID
-414 DQLNQVIPNKYDCV
+414 DQLNQVIPNKYESI
-428 WSFDENDL
+428 WSFDKNDL

-444 YSLVNKQGIEQVPPI
+444 LGLVNKQGIEQVPPI
-459 YDHITLNKD
+459 YDHITAQCQ
-468 GYYTV
+468 TSV
-473 KQNGCEFRID
+473 D
-483 KDGNVIE
+483 KYL

>member
-1 MFKILGDPALVS
+1 MYNVLGDPALVS
-13 KWQNLITAFA
+13 AWQNLITAFA
-23 KRPFNFGGY
+23 KRLFNFGGY

-46 ILESGIVSERGV
+46 ILESGISKRVV
-58 PKELKDAE
+58 PRVKDAK
-66 KFWEEEYRKLREEN
+66 KFWEEEYR
-80 LGTNNDK
+80 GTNNDK
-87 IRKDRQIAEINW
+87 ILKEIAEKKL
-99 GMARQSIYF
+99 GMVNESIYF
-108 WEEMPLR
+108 WEKMPLR

-121 ENVIKLYPEE
+121 ENVIKLYPDE
-131 MHTEYGGKC
+131 MQTEYDGKR

-159 RPGHNNCPYAVL
+159 RPGHNNYPYVVL

-192 YDWAKADVASK
+192 YDWAKADVARK

-231 DYKIMI
+231 AYKIML
-237 PFYSVPEIN
+237 PVYSVPEIN
-246 INNGVEVVSLPNG
+246 INNGVEVVSLPNR

-275 SSTTILPHWRE
+275 SSTTILPHWRD
-286 VFTYPPRY
+286 VFKCPPRY
-294 FYDAA
+294 FYDDA
-299 TKTLGLDGNW
+299 TKTLGLDGDW
-309 ERVHRGQGH
+309 GVVHRGNRFT
-318 LIVHDSINIDINC
+318 D
-331 NIDIH
+331 IDIH
-336 VMILDGSLIDHLY
+336 ILCYIDGSLIDHLY
-349 LGDNYIADHIPYELE
+349 LGDNYIADDIPYKL
-364 KCEVSVSPNNP
+364 KGYEVSVSPNNP
-375 NFYAKNGVLFGRK
+375 NFYAINGVLFGRN
-388 DNKPCLGSC
+388 DNKPCLSSC

-402 EIFRNGKWGVID
+402 KICRNGKWGVID
-414 DQLNQVIPNKYDCV
+414 DQLNQVIPNKYDCI
-428 WSFDENDL
+428 WSFDKNDL
-436 IMVRIDSH
+436 IQVRIDSH
-444 YSLVNKQGIEQVPPI
+444 YGLVNKQGIEQVPPI

-473 KQNGCEFRID
+473 KHDGSEFRID

>member
-1 MFKILGDPALVS
+1 MYNVLGDPVLVS
-13 KWQNLITAFA
+13 EWQNLITAFA

-46 ILESGIVSERGV
+46 ILESGIVSERVV
-58 PKELKDAE
+58 PRELKDAE
-66 KFWEEEYRKLREEN
+66 KFWEEEYHKLCEEN
-80 LGTNNDK
+80 RGTNNDK

-108 WEEMPLR
+108 WEKMPLR

-121 ENVIKLYPEE
+121 ENVIKLYPDE
-131 MHTEYGGKC
+131 MKGEYDGKR

-149 AHETMHAYFN
+149 AHEVMHAYFN
-159 RPGHNNCPYAVL
+159 RPGHNNYPYAVL

-179 GMLLYLKETNCVF
+179 GMLLNLKETNCVF

-203 KTCYR
+203 NTCYR

-216 HLSAGQSSSLRKYLE
+216 HLSAGQSSSLRNYLE
-231 DYKIMI
+231 AYKIML
-237 PFYSVPEIN
+237 PAYSVLE
-246 INNGVEVVSLPNG
+246 INNGIVSLPP
-259 DGLSS
+259 
-264 SQVQIDIPVAG
+264 SQMQINIPISG
-275 SSTTILPHWRE
+275 SPTTILPHWRD

-294 FYDAA
+294 FYDAV

-309 ERVHRGQGH
+309 EVVHRG
-318 LIVHDSINIDINC
+318 NRF
-331 NIDIH
+331 IDIH
-336 VMILDGSLIDHLY
+336 ILCHIDESLIDHLY
-349 LGDNYIADHIPYELE
+349 LGDNFDYIPYRL
-364 KCEVSVSPNNP
+364 KGYEVSVSPNNP
-375 NFYAKNGVLFGRK
+375 NFYAINGVLFGRN
-388 DNKPCLGSC
+388 DNKPCLSSC

-402 EIFRNGKWGVID
+402 EICRNGKWGVID
-414 DQLNQVIPNKYDCV
+414 DQLNQVIPNKYDCI
-428 WSFDENDL
+428 WSFDKNDL
-436 IMVRIDSH
+436 IEVRIDSH
-444 YSLVNKQGIEQVPPI
+444 YGLVNKQGIEQVPPI

-473 KQNGCEFRID
+473 KHDGREFRID

>member
-1 MFKILGDPALVS
+1 MYDVLGDPVLVS
-13 KWQNLITAFA
+13 EWQNLITAFA

-46 ILESGIVSERGV
+46 ILESGIVSERVV
-58 PKELKDAE
+58 PRELKDAE
-66 KFWEEEYRKLREEN
+66 KFWEEEYHKLCEEN
-80 LGTNNDK
+80 RGTNNDK

-108 WEEMPLR
+108 WEKMPLR

-121 ENVIKLYPEE
+121 ENVIKLYPDE
-131 MHTEYGGKC
+131 MKGEYDGKR

-149 AHETMHAYFN
+149 AHEVMHAYFN
-159 RPGHNNCPYAVL
+159 RPGHNNYPYAVL

-203 KTCYR
+203 NTCYR

-216 HLSAGQSSSLRKYLE
+216 HLSAGQSSSLRNYLE
-231 DYKIMI
+231 AYKIML
-237 PFYSVPEIN
+237 PAYSVLE
-246 INNGVEVVSLPNG
+246 INNGIVSLPP
-259 DGLSS
+259 
-264 SQVQIDIPVAG
+264 SQMQINIPISG
-275 SSTTILPHWRE
+275 SPTTILPHWRD

-309 ERVHRGQGH
+309 EVVHRG
-318 LIVHDSINIDINC
+318 NRF
-331 NIDIH
+331 IDIH
-336 VMILDGSLIDHLY
+336 ILCHIDESLIDHLY
-349 LGDNYIADHIPYELE
+349 LGDNFDYIPYRL
-364 KCEVSVSPNNP
+364 KGYEVSVSPNNS
-375 NFYAKNGVLFGRK
+375 NFYAINGVLFGRN
-388 DNKPCLGSC
+388 DNKPCLSSC

-402 EIFRNGKWGVID
+402 EICRNGKWGVID
-414 DQLNQVIPNKYDCV
+414 DQLNQIIPNKYDCI
-428 WSFDENDL
+428 WSFDKNDL
-436 IMVRIDSH
+436 IQVRIDSH

-473 KQNGCEFRID
+473 KHDGREFRID

>member
-1 MFKILGDPALVS
+1 MYNVLGDPVLVS
-13 KWQNLITAFA
+13 EWQNLITAFA

-46 ILESGIVSERGV
+46 ILESGVAKRGV

-66 KFWEEEYRKLREEN
+66 KFWEEEYRKLWEEN
-80 LGTNNDK
+80 SGANNDK

-99 GMARQSIYF
+99 GMARQSINF

-121 ENVIKLYPEE
+121 ENVIKLYPDE
-131 MHTEYGGKC
+131 MKGEYDGKR

-149 AHETMHAYFN
+149 AHEVMHAYFN
-159 RPGHNNCPYAVL
+159 RPGHNNYPYAVL

-192 YDWAKADVASK
+192 YDWAKADVTSK

-216 HLSAGQSSSLRKYLE
+216 HLSAGQSSSLRNYLE
-231 DYKIMI
+231 DYKIML
-237 PFYSVPEIN
+237 PVYSGLE
-246 INNGVEVVSLPNG
+246 INNGIVSPPP
-259 DGLSS
+259 
-264 SQVQIDIPVAG
+264 SQVQINIPVSG
-275 SSTTILPHWRE
+275 SPTTILPHWRD

-309 ERVHRGQGH
+309 EERHRG
-318 LIVHDSINIDINC
+318 NRFIDI
-331 NIDIH
+331 DIFIH
-336 VMILDGSLIDHLY
+336 IHGSLIDQLY
-349 LGDNYIADHIPYELE
+349 LGDNYIADDIPYEL
-364 KCEVSVSPNNP
+364 KGYEVSVSPNNP
-375 NFYAKNGVLFGRK
+375 NFYAINGVLFGRK
-388 DNKPCLGSC
+388 DNKPLDSC

-402 EIFRNGKWGVID
+402 EICRNGKWGVID
-414 DQLNQVIPNKYDCV
+414 DQLNQVIPNKYESI
-428 WSFDENDL
+428 WSFDKNDL

-444 YSLVNKQGIEQVPPI
+444 LGLVNKQGIEQVPPI
-459 YDHITLNKD
+459 YDRYVSK
-468 GYYTV
+468 
-473 KQNGCEFRID
+473 K
-483 KDGNVIE
+483 

>member
-1 MFKILGDPALVS
+1 MYDVLGDPVLVS
-13 KWQNLITAFA
+13 EWQNLITAFA

-46 ILESGIVSERGV
+46 ILESGIVSERVV
-58 PKELKDAE
+58 PRELKDAE
-66 KFWEEEYRKLREEN
+66 KFWEEEYHKLCEEN
-80 LGTNNDK
+80 RGTNNDK

-108 WEEMPLR
+108 WEKMPLR

-121 ENVIKLYPEE
+121 ENVIKLYPDE
-131 MHTEYGGKC
+131 MKGEYDGKR

-149 AHETMHAYFN
+149 AHEVMHAYFN
-159 RPGHNNCPYAVL
+159 RPGHNNYPYAVL

-203 KTCYR
+203 NTCYR

-216 HLSAGQSSSLRKYLE
+216 YLSAGQSSSLRKYLE
-231 DYKIMI
+231 DYKIML
-237 PFYSVPEIN
+237 PVYSVLE
-246 INNGVEVVSLPNG
+246 INNGIVSLPP
-259 DGLSS
+259 
-264 SQVQIDIPVAG
+264 SQMQINIPISG
-275 SSTTILPHWRE
+275 SPTTILPHWRD

-309 ERVHRGQGH
+309 EVVHRG
-318 LIVHDSINIDINC
+318 NRF
-331 NIDIH
+331 IDIH
-336 VMILDGSLIDHLY
+336 ILCHIDESLIDHLY
-349 LGDNYIADHIPYELE
+349 LGDNFDYIPYRL
-364 KCEVSVSPNNP
+364 KGYEVSVSPNNS
-375 NFYAKNGVLFGRK
+375 NFYAINGVLFGRN
-388 DNKPCLGSC
+388 DNKPCLSSC

-402 EIFRNGKWGVID
+402 EICRNGKWGVID
-414 DQLNQVIPNKYDCV
+414 DQLNQVIPNKYDCI
-428 WSFDENDL
+428 WSFDKNDL

-444 YSLVNKQGIEQVPPI
+444 YGLVNKQGIEQVPPI

-473 KQNGCEFRID
+473 KHDGREFRID

>member
-1 MFKILGDPALVS
+1 MFKISGDPALVS

-40 KLGVNV
+40 NLGVDV
-46 ILESGIVSERGV
+46 ILESDIVYTRGV
-58 PKELKDAE
+58 PKELEDAE
-66 KFWEEEYRKLREEN
+66 KFWKEEYRKLYEESC
-80 LGTNNDK
+80 GTNNDK
-87 IRKDRQIAEINW
+87 IRKDWQIAERNL

-108 WEEMPLR
+108 WGKMPLR

-131 MHTEYGGKC
+131 IHTEYGGMR

-159 RPGHNNCPYAVL
+159 RPGHNNYPYAVL

-231 DYKIMI
+231 DYKIML

-275 SSTTILPHWRE
+275 SSTTILPHWRD

-309 ERVHRGQGH
+309 NVVHRGKI
-318 LIVHDSINIDINC
+318 L
-331 NIDIH
+331 DIH
-336 VMILDGSLIDHLY
+336 IHLLLDVDKRLIDHLY
-349 LGDNYIADHIPYELE
+349 LGDNYIADSIPYELE
-364 KCEVSVSPNNP
+364 EYEDEVSVSPNNP

-388 DNKPCLGSC
+388 DNKPCLRSC

-414 DQLNQVIPNKYDCV
+414 DQLNQVIPNKYDSI
-428 WSFDENDL
+428 WSFDKNDL
-436 IMVRIDSH
+436 IIVRIDSH
-444 YSLVNKQGIEQVPPI
+444 LGLVNKQGIEQVPPI

>member
-1 MFKILGDPALVS
+1 MFKISGDPALVS
-13 KWQNLITAFA
+13 EWQNLITAFA

-46 ILESGIVSERGV
+46 ILASGIVSKRGV
-58 PKELKDAE
+58 PRELKDAE
-66 KFWEEEYRKLREEN
+66 KFWEEENRKLWEEN

-87 IRKDRQIAEINW
+87 IRKDRQIAEINL

-121 ENVIKLYPEE
+121 ENVIKLYPDE
-131 MHTEYGGKC
+131 MKGEYDGKR

-149 AHETMHAYFN
+149 AHEVMHAYFN
-159 RPGHNNCPYAVL
+159 RPGHNNYPYAVL

-179 GMLLYLKETNCVF
+179 GMLLNLKETNCVF

-203 KTCYR
+203 NTCYR

-216 HLSAGQSSSLRKYLE
+216 HLSAGQSSSLRNYLE
-231 DYKIMI
+231 AYKIML
-237 PFYSVPEIN
+237 PAYSVLE
-246 INNGVEVVSLPNG
+246 INNGIVSLPP
-259 DGLSS
+259 
-264 SQVQIDIPVAG
+264 SQMQINIPISG
-275 SSTTILPHWRE
+275 SPTTILPHWRD

-309 ERVHRGQGH
+309 EVVHRG
-318 LIVHDSINIDINC
+318 NRF
-331 NIDIH
+331 IDIH
-336 VMILDGSLIDHLY
+336 ILCHIDESLIDHLY

-414 DQLNQVIPNKYDCV
+414 DQLNQVIPNKYDCI
-428 WSFDENDL
+428 WSFDKNDL
-436 IMVRIDSH
+436 IEVEVNSH
-444 YSLVNKQGIEQVPPI
+444 YSLVNKQGIEQVPF
-459 YDHITLNKD
+459 YDDITLNED

>member
-1 MFKILGDPALVS
+1 
-13 KWQNLITAFA
+13 
-23 KRPFNFGGY
+23 
-32 SSIDDILD
+32 
-40 KLGVNV
+40 
-46 ILESGIVSERGV
+46 
-58 PKELKDAE
+58 
-66 KFWEEEYRKLREEN
+66 
-80 LGTNNDK
+80 
-87 IRKDRQIAEINW
+87 
-99 GMARQSIYF
+99 
-108 WEEMPLR
+108 MPLR

-149 AHETMHAYFN
+149 AHEVMHAYFN
-159 RPGHNNCPYAVL
+159 RPGHNNYPYAVL

-216 HLSAGQSSSLRKYLE
+216 HLSAGQSSSLRNYLE
-231 DYKIMI
+231 AYKIML
-237 PFYSVPEIN
+237 PFYSAPEIN

-309 ERVHRGQGH
+309 KVMHRGNRF
-318 LIVHDSINIDINC
+318 IYINT
-331 NIDIH
+331 DIH
-336 VMILDGSLIDHLY
+336 ILNESLIDHLY
-349 LGDNYIADHIPYELE
+349 LGDNFIADDIPYEL
-364 KCEVSVSPNNP
+364 KGYEVSVSPNNP
-375 NFYAKNGVLFGRK
+375 NFYAINGVLFGRK
-388 DNKPCLGSC
+388 DNKPLDSC

-402 EIFRNGKWGVID
+402 EICRNGKWGVID
-414 DQLNQVIPNKYDCV
+414 DQLNQVIPNKYDSI
-428 WSFDENDL
+428 WSFDKNDL
-436 IMVRIDSH
+436 IIVRIDSH
-444 YSLVNKQGIEQVPPI
+444 LGLVNKQGIEQVPPI

-473 KQNGCEFRID
+473 KHDGREFRID

>member
-1 MFKILGDPALVS
+1 MYNVLGDPVLVS
-13 KWQNLITAFA
+13 EWQNLITAFA

-46 ILESGIVSERGV
+46 ILESGIVSERVV
-58 PKELKDAE
+58 PRELKDAE
-66 KFWEEEYRKLREEN
+66 KFWEEEYHKLCEEN
-80 LGTNNDK
+80 RGTNNDK

-108 WEEMPLR
+108 WEKMPLR

-121 ENVIKLYPEE
+121 ENVIKLYPDE
-131 MHTEYGGKC
+131 MKGEYDGKR

-149 AHETMHAYFN
+149 AHEVMHAYFN
-159 RPGHNNCPYAVL
+159 RPGHNNYPYAVL

-203 KTCYR
+203 NTCYR

-216 HLSAGQSSSLRKYLE
+216 HLSAGQSSSLRNYLE
-231 DYKIMI
+231 AYKIML
-237 PFYSVPEIN
+237 PAYSVLE
-246 INNGVEVVSLPNG
+246 INNGIVSLPP
-259 DGLSS
+259 
-264 SQVQIDIPVAG
+264 SQMQINIPISG
-275 SSTTILPHWRE
+275 SPTTILPHWRD

-309 ERVHRGQGH
+309 EVVHRG
-318 LIVHDSINIDINC
+318 NRF
-331 NIDIH
+331 IDIH
-336 VMILDGSLIDHLY
+336 ILCHIDESLIDHLY
-349 LGDNYIADHIPYELE
+349 LGDNFDYIPYRL
-364 KCEVSVSPNNP
+364 KGYEVSVSPNNS
-375 NFYAKNGVLFGRK
+375 NFYAINGVLFGRN
-388 DNKPCLGSC
+388 DNKPCLSSC

-402 EIFRNGKWGVID
+402 EICRNGKWGVID
-414 DQLNQVIPNKYDCV
+414 DQLNQVIPNKYDCI
-428 WSFDENDL
+428 WSFDKNDL
-436 IMVRIDSH
+436 IEVRIDSH
-444 YSLVNKQGIEQVPPI
+444 YGLVNKQGIEQVPPI
-459 YDHITLNKD
+459 YDHIALNED

-473 KQNGCEFRID
+473 KQNGCESRID